1 MLRQQ
6 SRLLAVISIS
16 GATNGSFNWTSIV
29 KLALETSG
37 TAAKARENDE
47 TNEAAD

>member
-1 MLRQQ
+1 MLRPQ

-29 KLALETSG
+29 KLALQAERQ
-37 TAAKARENDE
+37 AKARENDE
-47 TNEAAD
+47 TNEAAN